1 MNGYKICHNTF
12 SFSIEL
18 PTNLKHLAGRSF
30 QICRLPLASLYAR
43 IVTKSYETEVKHTLK
58 KLHKTPHFQFAQG
71 EQQEYREYLA
81 RYGLAVGY
89 GAEHSVDGFLAL
101 LASDE
106 GYLEPPF
113 ASHYIIC
120 NKIKTF
126 FGEKIVILDGVHRA
140 CQLLLQGVTS
150 VPVAVLESSSSDP
163 LEQFNRYLL
172 DYKNDFLE
180 WYTPLEIAGKVIN
193 ERTFPAFI
201 ERPEFLVNRER
212 GKSKWD
218 YIIEKNL
225 PNLHGKSIC
234 DIGCNCGLFSIYMA
248 QRGARQVVGYDR
260 SEFAVQPTN
269 TNLPQQNVVE
279 QAYFVLNLFSLAG
292 TEHLENIEF
301 IACDLN
307 QLDFSTLH
315 HDVFFSCCVLYHFGE
330 RFEEIIRAIHQKIPE
345 ILLQT
350 NLGHKN
356 PTISKYAS
364 IDYHRT
370 LLEKY
375 GYTVRIDAPENYDYP
390 VICGHK
396 HL

>member
-1 MNGYKICHNTF
+1 MRGYQTCHRTF
-12 SFSIEL
+12 SFFVQM
-18 PTNLKHLAGRSF
+18 PPNLAHLAGSCF
-30 QICRLPLASLYAR
+30 QICRLPLDALYAR
-43 IVTKSYETEVKHTLK
+43 IVTKSYGTGVKHALK
-58 KLHKTPHFQFAQG
+58 KLLSTPHFRFVQG
-71 EQQEYREYLA
+71 NQHEYREYLA

-89 GAEHSVDGFLAL
+89 GAEHSVDRFSTL

-106 GYLEPPF
+106 GYLAPPF

-120 NKIKTF
+120 ERVKSIL
-126 FGEKIVILDGVHRA
+126 GEKIVIVDGVHRA

-150 VPVAVLESSSSDP
+150 VPVAVMEKNQADRLA
-163 LEQFNRYLL
+163 QFYRYLI
-172 DYKNDFLE
+172 DYKDDFLE
-180 WYTPLEIAGKVIN
+180 WYTPLEIAGKVIH

-212 GKSKWD
+212 GRSKWE
-218 YIIEKNL
+218 YIIKKNL
-225 PNLHGKSIC
+225 PDLHGKSVC

-248 QRGARQVVGYDR
+248 QCGARQVVGYDR
-260 SEFAVQPTN
+260 SESVVQPTN
-269 TNLPQQNVVE
+269 TELPPQNVVE
-279 QAYFVLNLFSLAG
+279 QAYFVRNLFSLSGAEG
-292 TEHLENIEF
+292 LENIEF
-301 IACDLN
+301 ISCNLN

-350 NLGHKN
+350 NLGHKE
-356 PTISKYAS
+356 PILARYAS
-364 IDYHRT
+364 IEYHRT

-375 GYTVRIDAPENYDYP
+375 GYTVSIDAPDNYDYP
-390 VICGHK
+390 VICGQK